1 LCCGGGDEKQFFWD
15 YWNPALMKSLT
26 RLALIVVL
34 AIIAGA
40 LMFLSTWD
48 IPAPVAPIEKV
59 LPNDR
64 FPK

>member
-1 LCCGGGDEKQFFWD
+1 
-15 YWNPALMKSLT
+15 MKSLT